1 MKIMSKVKIIHKNS
15 VKNIK
20 NEKLFLS
27 KLHHPFLVNM
37 KCSFQDTDNL
47 YLVMDLLLG
56 GDLRYH
62 INKNIKFNEKQLK
75 FIIACT
81 ITGLGYLHENKILH
95 KDIKPENL
103 VFDKRGYIHITDL
116 GISKIF
122 HIDNGKENSGTPG
135 YMAPEVL
142 FNKNHNYCVDFF
154 ATGVMS
160 FELLMGK
167 RPYEGHDKKELRKN
181 IITHQAKIKIQNMPN
196 GFSLNAINFINALI
210 QRKVENRLGYNG
222 INEIKNHP
230 WFLNDFNWEEFILQ
244 KMEPPFIPNIGDN
257 FDRKYCEQKEEIGQ
271 ETELVYQEIKCGKDY
286 GSIFE
291 NYTFDN
297 FNVNDNNIN
306 INVNVDKKNEGNN
319 NNTIYIKLFDKNK
332 KLKLNFNQQIEPS
345 KIIQMLKDENQLNDN
360 KDTIK
365 FKKIEI
371 KNDRNYMNG
380 TTINMNFNNNDKIE
394 IDRKKIKKSTLKLN
408 NKNSSP
414 SKMDSNINFLSS
426 SSNFAPKYFSKE
438 NINNNSNKYRYKV
451 YSNKKL
457 ENKRFIDN
465 NNHYRSIYNSSSFRN
480 FGSINLYRLDN
491 MKKSKVDKQLPVIS
505 KLKKSASSGNY
516 YIIDNKKGANQ
527 ENNINKQMRNNI
539 FTFYSKCFGQNY
551 FFSKNQFS

>member
-15 VKNIK
+15 VKNIR
-20 NEKLFLS
+20 NEQLFLS
-27 KLHHPFLVNM
+27 KLHNPFLVNM
-37 KCSFQDTDNL
+37 KCSFQDSENL

-62 INKNIKFNEKQLK
+62 INKKTKFNEKQIK

-81 ITGLGYLHENKILH
+81 IAGLEYLHENKILH

-181 IITHQAKIKIQNMPN
+181 IITHQAKIKFQNMPN

-230 WFLNDFNWEEFILQ
+230 WFLIDFNWEEFILQ

-271 ETELVYQEIKCGKDY
+271 ETELVYKEIKNGKDY
-286 GSIFE
+286 VNIFE
-291 NYTFDN
+291 NYTFDG
-297 FNVNDNNIN
+297 FNVDNKKKEDGSNI
-306 INVNVDKKNEGNN
+306 IH
-319 NNTIYIKLFDKNK
+319 IKLFDKSK
-332 KLKLNFNQQIEPS
+332 KLKLNFKQQQIENS
-345 KIIQMLKDENQLNDN
+345 KLIQMLKEDN
-360 KDTIK
+360 KKNENNENMQI
-365 FKKIEI
+365 KKIEI
-371 KNDRNYMNG
+371 INDKKYMNG
-380 TTINMNFNNNDKIE
+380 TMINMNYNNKEKKDINF
-394 IDRKKIKKSTLKLN
+394 KKITKSPLKLN
-408 NKNSSP
+408 NKYSSP
-414 SKMDSNINFLSS
+414 PKMDSSINFLGSS
-426 SSNFAPKYFSKE
+426 LNFAPKCYSKE
-438 NINNNSNKYRYKV
+438 NINNNNINKYKYKG
-451 YSNKKL
+451 YSNKKI

-465 NNHYRSIYNSSSFRN
+465 NNHYKSIYASSSFRN
-480 FGSINLYRLDN
+480 FGSINLYGLEN
-491 MKKSKVDKQLPVIS
+491 QKKIKNSKQLPIIS
-505 KLKKSASSGNY
+505 KLKKSVSSGNY
-516 YIIDNKKGANQ
+516 NKIDNRTKKVNSS
-527 ENNINKQMRNNI
+527 ENNLNKRMNNNI
-539 FTFYSKCFGQNY
+539 LTFYSKYFGQNY
-551 FFSKNQFS
+551 FFPKNQLSGTMFH